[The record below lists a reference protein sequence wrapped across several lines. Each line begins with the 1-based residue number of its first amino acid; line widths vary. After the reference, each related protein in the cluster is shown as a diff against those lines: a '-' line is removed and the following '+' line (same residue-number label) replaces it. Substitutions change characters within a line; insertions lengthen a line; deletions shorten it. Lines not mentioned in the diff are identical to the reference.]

1 MPAEGA
7 QMTKVQRTREAR
19 PELTQFMR
27 SIWRNNVSRLLC
39 NRRFDVSILFVWV
52 NSETKETTGRFL
64 TAWNSISRDY
74 RFPPAATS
82 RIDATR
88 HERRKRDLQK
98 NPKSLSRVRTHRD
111 ARDVEGDPTARSN
124 ESLNVSFILKIERVR
139 ARGRFRLFGG
149 ITHRDDAR
157 SRSGILR
164 HRSSRSVAS
173 VRSLVDARREVTTTH
188 STHEP
193 IFARTSPLHPPAH
206 TLES

>member
-1 MPAEGA
+1 M
-7 QMTKVQRTREAR
+7 R
-19 PELTQFMR
+19 PTTDTAGCLP
-27 SIWRNNVSRLLC
+27 
-39 NRRFDVSILFVWV
+39 VW
-52 NSETKETTGRFL
+52 NSEFARETIP
-64 TAWNSISRDY
+64 S
-74 RFPPAATS
+74 PAATS

-88 HERRKRDLQK
+88 CERRKRRDRQK